1 MKERITITIDERM
14 LKLLDEQVDG
24 VTVKNRS
31 HAIELNLAKAL
42 QRKSITQAVIFA
54 GGKYDV
60 TQDRQEIPTVLAKIK
75 GKSILEHNI
84 NMLKRQGVTDIIL
97 SISHRKEAIQNYFGN
112 GEAFGVHITYVE
124 DENPQGTAGVL
135 RNVAPLITGT
145 FIACNGDELKTI
157 DIKDMLAFHRKQGTM
172 ATLAVTTTS
181 NPKEYGVVVLN
192 GNHVYSF
199 IEKPTG
205 KIPTNLINA
214 GLYIFEPEVISMVP
228 QGFGRLEQD
237 VFPKLAQKEEL
248 SGYVFYGAWQD
259 VKTTAGLEEATA
271 YWEQQQLF

>member
-1 MKERITITIDERM
+1 M

-24 VTVKNRS
+24 VAIKNRS

-42 QRKSITQAVIFA
+42 QKKSVTQAVIFA
-54 GGKYDV
+54 GGTYSV
-60 TQDRQEIPTVLAKIK
+60 TQDREEVPTVMAKIK
-75 GKSILEHNI
+75 GKPILEHNI
-84 NMLKRQGVTDIIL
+84 LMLKKQGVTEIIL
-97 SISHRKEAIQNYFGN
+97 AVSHEKERIKEHFGN
-112 GEAFGVHITYVE
+112 GQRLGVSIKYIE
-124 DENPQGTAGVL
+124 DENPQGTAGAL
-135 RNVAPLITGT
+135 RAAAPHITGT

-157 DIKDMLAFHRKQGTM
+157 DIKEMYAFHKKQGTM
-172 ATLAVTTTS
+172 ATLAVTTKA

-205 KIPTNLINA
+205 SIPTNLINA
-214 GLYIFEPEVISMVP
+214 GLYIFEPEVIKMTP

-248 SGYVFYGAWQD
+248 AGYVFYGAWQD
-259 VKTTAGLEEATA
+259 VRSTEGLEQAMIK
-271 YWEQQQLF
+271 WEQQQHF